1 MGNSNCGCNKTRKV
15 GGSRVKSKKG
25 GMGCK
30 SDPKHKHNKTRHSKD
45 KNGGMGCANHNESKK
60 TRHSKDKNGGCTTCG
75 CEAPLTGGYK
85 YNRGAS
91 IASKVRFNK
100 RVSKKVKSKSKRK
113 TINKKKHTKKGK
125 KKGKKKSRSTR
136 K

>member
-30 SDPKHKHNKTRHSKD
+30 SHKKDSKTRYSKV
-45 KNGGMGCANHNESKK
+45 KKGGMGCANHGNSGKSKK
-60 TRHSKDKNGGCTTCG
+60 DKKGGCTTCG

-100 RVSKKVKSKSKRK
+100 RVSKKVKHKNKRK
-113 TINKKKHTKKGK
+113 TLNNKKYNKKA
-125 KKGKKKSRSTR
+125 KKKSRSNR

>member
-1 MGNSNCGCNKTRKV
+1 MGNSNCRCNKTRKV

-30 SDPKHKHNKTRHSKD
+30 SRSHNIKRRNSKR
-45 KNGGMGCANHNESKK
+45 KGKK
-60 TRHSKDKNGGCTTCG
+60 GGCTTCG
-75 CEAPLTGGYK
+75 CEAPQTGGYK

-100 RVSKKVKSKSKRK
+100 RVSKKVKKNKRK
-113 TINKKKHTKKGK
+113 TINKKKHA

>member
-1 MGNSNCGCNKTRKV
+1 MGNTNCGCNKTRKA

-25 GMGCK
+25 GMGCG
-30 SDPKHKHNKTRHSKD
+30 SHNKSKKSKRYGKS
-45 KNGGMGCANHNESKK
+45 KNGKK
-60 TRHSKDKNGGCTTCG
+60 GGCTTCG
-75 CEAPLTGGYK
+75 CEAPQTGGYK

-100 RVSKKVKSKSKRK
+100 RVSKKVKKNKRK
-113 TINKKKHTKKGK
+113 TINKKKHA